1 MLRPNKRGSEQPV
14 CAVGDNQRAGCGPGI
29 CTYEL
34 EDASVAEAVAV
45 VVSVS
50 VVVSVVSAS
59 VIGPLV
65 PSSAELVTKCDA
77 ATIRSKSSSMRCL
90 IMAICVAKETITI
103 CFVPGTCAQ

>member
-34 EDASVAEAVAV
+34 EDASVAVAV
-45 VVSVS
+45 VVA
-50 VVVSVVSAS
+50 VVVAVSVVSAS

-77 ATIRSKSSSMRCL
+77 ATIRSKSSSMRFL

>member
-1 MLRPNKRGSEQPV
+1 M

-34 EDASVAEAVAV
+34 EDASVA
-45 VVSVS
+45 VS